1 MFRSLVA
8 LALAVPSAALAC
20 PGGETSMADA
30 SRSTSTS
37 TTAAVDPTRCAH
49 DAALVGSSC
58 AWSTGMM
65 AQRVQAEG
73 KELSLT
79 AKLAPQVS
87 ALASSVA
94 APYQAGGYYVIA
106 NEVIEQA
113 DASAVLAMSG
123 KVLEVDGVKYF
134 LVTSFAKANT

>member
-1 MFRSLVA
+1 MLRSLFA
-8 LALAVPSAALAC
+8 LALTVPSAAFAC
-20 PGGETSMADA
+20 PGAEMTADA
-30 SRSTSTS
+30 GHSTTA
-37 TTAAVDPTRCAH
+37 TAAVDPTHCAKN
-49 DAALVGSSC
+49 AALVGSSC

-73 KELSLT
+73 KDLSLT
-79 AKLAPQVS
+79 AKLAPQGQ

-113 DASAVLAMSG
+113 DPSATLAMTG
-123 KVLEVDGVKYF
+123 KVLEVDGIRYF
-134 LVTSFAKANT
+134 LVTSFAKSNT